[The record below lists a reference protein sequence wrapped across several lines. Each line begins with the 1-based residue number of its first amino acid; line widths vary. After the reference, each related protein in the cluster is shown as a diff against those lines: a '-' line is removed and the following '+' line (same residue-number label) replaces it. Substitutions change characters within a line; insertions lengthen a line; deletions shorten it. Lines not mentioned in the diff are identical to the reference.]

1 MEMTEQLVTI
11 DFPGDIEYIP
21 DIRRF
26 LANLI
31 SLRSFS
37 RRFSFRMEIIVD
49 ELCNN
54 AIKFGNL
61 RVGEFVTITCR
72 VRDNEVVMEVCN
84 PGSDEKEVRNL
95 KKAVA
100 AVSAESDASAD
111 FVMGRGVQIIK
122 ILSNSVQVLEN
133 NGTVVRVVKKKIENE
148 DL

>member
-1 MEMTEQLVTI
+1 MENSEHLVTV

-26 LANLI
+26 LSNII

-37 RRFSFRMEIIVD
+37 RRFAFRMEIIVD

-72 VRDNEVVMEVCN
+72 VRDEEVVVDVSN

-100 AVSAESDASAD
+100 AGAGEAEAPAD
-111 FVMGRGVQIIK
+111 FVIGRGIQIIK
-122 ILSNSVQVLEN
+122 ILSSSVQVLD
-133 NGTVVRVVKKKIENE
+133 NGGTMVRVTKKKIENE